1 MSDTSRK
8 VVKGDKKTSINWE
21 QHRAL
26 LTAVK
31 HSYSTMYSYLK
42 FIVLTWRCI
51 LLWDALDKTW
61 VNTSVGILEEVS
73 EHLGY
78 VKELC
83 EKQVTIYTL

>member
-1 MSDTSRK
+1 
-8 VVKGDKKTSINWE
+8 
-21 QHRAL
+21 
-26 LTAVK
+26 
-31 HSYSTMYSYLK
+31 MYSYLK